1 MDLSSMRLIRFKF
14 AAVAVS
20 LGLAFAASASAVAMD
35 ADQVILKNGDR
46 ITGHVVTTGAET
58 LAFDTEAAGTIQ
70 IRRAAIERVV
80 SGAAMPTTVGPVA
93 ASSSSASAGTEMASA
108 EMLVRPGVPAP
119 VLRQPSAPCMVK
131 SRPVADTWAFTL
143 QGAPNKVVL
152 GTQSEEQFG
161 GALDVSL
168 CEGSRKDMTNLAA
181 AGSHARVYERGAPAI
196 VVDVAGAEIEQQHFF
211 RSPQGMGVYGVG
223 ALFTNNSLGM
233 AMQKS
238 AGVGVLSPQFRR
250 KALSYELAADV
261 RYLNQH
267 LDHFSP
273 ALNYAGVRLKE
284 QVNVRE
290 GLFTWNEQ
298 GWIMPV
304 LNDAHALQAYAS
316 FGPSVSLKP
325 WLQLGLAEEE
335 SYLGNAPTPNRKNYF
350 SSTLSLTISGG
361 SGSRTK

>member
-1 MDLSSMRLIRFKF
+1 MDLRSIRLIRF
-14 AAVAVS
+14 AWIVGVVSLVLASAASGTAVA
-20 LGLAFAASASAVAMD
+20 LD

-46 ITGHVVTTGAET
+46 ITGHVVSTGAET

-80 SGAAMPTTVGPVA
+80 SGAKVSGMSSPAAVSRSMAM
-93 ASSSSASAGTEMASA
+93 AGT
-108 EMLVRPGVPAP
+108 EMLVRPGVQAP
-119 VLRQPSAPCMVK
+119 VVRQASAHCMVK

-168 CEGSRKDMTNLAA
+168 CEGSRRNTTNLTA

-196 VVDVAGAEIEQQHFF
+196 VVDVAGAELEQQHFF
-211 RSPQGMGVYGVG
+211 HSPQGAGVYGVG
-223 ALFTNNSLGM
+223 ALFSNNSLGM

-238 AGVGVLSPQFRR
+238 AGVGMLSPQFRH
-250 KALSYELAADV
+250 KALAYEFAADI

-284 QVNVRE
+284 QVHVQG
-290 GLFTWNEQ
+290 GLFAWNEQ

-335 SYLGNAPTPNRKNYF
+335 SYLGNAPSPNRKNYF
-350 SSTLSLTISGG
+350 SSTLSLTLSGG